1 VKVLGLERHLG
12 RTKNIDIIELFS
24 EFRTVWSWRC

>member
-1 VKVLGLERHLG
+1 MLGQEWHLD